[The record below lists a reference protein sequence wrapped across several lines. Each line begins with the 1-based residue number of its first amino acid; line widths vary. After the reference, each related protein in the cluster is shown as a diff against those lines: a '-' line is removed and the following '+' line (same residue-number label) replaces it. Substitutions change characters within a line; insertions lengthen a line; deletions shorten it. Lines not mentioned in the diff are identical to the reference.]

1 MRATGSGGSKI
12 YNLLHE
18 QVVVPEWARR
28 DSNPHEVLSSGD
40 FKSPASANSATGPN
54 VRKVILHD
62 SYLVV
67 DKQSLGSSNFGI
79 LVKNPNQ

>member
-1 MRATGSGGSKI
+1 
-12 YNLLHE
+12 
-18 QVVVPEWARR
+18 
-28 DSNPHEVLSSGD
+28 
-40 FKSPASANSATGPN
+40 